1 MKTPTL
7 RTKLADAPDD
17 ITREIIRLLRKLKK
31 SQTELQKT
39 INSYETDK

>member
-17 ITREIIRLLRKLKK
+17 TTREIIKLLRKMKVTQ
-31 SQTELQKT
+31 SQIHKLFKDD
-39 INSYETDK
+39 SDK